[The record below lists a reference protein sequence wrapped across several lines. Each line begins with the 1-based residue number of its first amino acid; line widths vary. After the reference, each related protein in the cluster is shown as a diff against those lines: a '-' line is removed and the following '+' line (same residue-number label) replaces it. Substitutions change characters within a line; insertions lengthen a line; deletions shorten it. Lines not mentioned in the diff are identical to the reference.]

1 MLRQKYKRRAAYR
14 PTTSSYHPTKKT
26 VLLTENHYSAEKNCL
41 LFNHRTCIMSS
52 EISVQIPP
60 DINKAGSNSSSI
72 YSQQCLLQS
81 KFLATRCCAVNMASR
96 KAGRPTP
103 LILRLLKIP
112 YKNTYKSFNDS
123 VKSSEIQQPL
133 SAIFSCPLQSA
144 DQNEMLHNVLT
155 VLIYLYGLLFFTLC
169 CTV

>member
-1 MLRQKYKRRAAYR
+1 MRRPATNRYASTSAGCNLQHRRIFKSYLQTMLRQKYKRRAAYR

-112 YKNTYKSFNDS
+112 YKNT
-123 VKSSEIQQPL
+123 
-133 SAIFSCPLQSA
+133 
-144 DQNEMLHNVLT
+144 
-155 VLIYLYGLLFFTLC
+155 
-169 CTV
+169 